1 MASGSPFCM
10 ALKTALPADAR
21 YAVELQWRQSKC
33 SSTTGTEKVVRQ
45 RSVWPWAVDWMYCNV
60 EQLQWNNKT
69 VHQQQ
74 KLKKSK
80 QDIGWSD
87 HRSLPLFWGEYSL
100 TTGPYP
106 YWGKYCLTT
115 GPYPD
120 SEVLS
125 DHRSSPWFWGI
136 VWPHVLKPVLNWAN
150 VCSAEHTSDAST
162 NYDSF
167 LNLTFSSL
175 NMVRTVQTLLHSQL
189 ACNEMQALAWTCSRR
204 AADSMIE
211 NAG

>member
-60 EQLQWNNKT
+60 EQQNCPPT
-69 VHQQQ
+69 TETEEE
-74 KLKKSK
+74 SK

-87 HRSLPLFWGEYSL
+87 HRSLPLFWGKYSL

-106 YWGKYCLTT
+106 YSEANIVWPQVLTLILRYCLTT
-115 GPYPD
+115 GLYPD
-120 SEVLS
+120 SELLS
-125 DHRSSPWFWGI
+125 DRMSLSPFLTGWMFVCPNILWTLWQTMIRFLIELLVHRIWFGQSKLYFI
-136 VWPHVLKPVLNWAN
+136 LNWL
-150 VCSAEHTSDAST
+150 VMRCKLRPE
-162 NYDSF
+162 
-167 LNLTFSSL
+167 L
-175 NMVRTVQTLLHSQL
+175 
-189 ACNEMQALAWTCSRR
+189 
-204 AADSMIE
+204 AADVQQTAWSKM
-211 NAG
+211 